1 MFDLKLEV
9 DTLFAVMEE
18 GEITERLDKNSR
30 GK

>member
-18 GEITERLDKNSR
+18 GEITKRLDKNSK